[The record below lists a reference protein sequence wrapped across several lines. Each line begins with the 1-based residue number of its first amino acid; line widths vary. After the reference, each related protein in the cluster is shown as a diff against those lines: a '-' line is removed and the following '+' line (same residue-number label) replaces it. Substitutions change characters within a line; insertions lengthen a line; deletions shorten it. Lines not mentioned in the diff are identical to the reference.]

1 MLRIATEI
9 ANAMTFLHGKS
20 IVHRDLKPDNILLDE
35 NGVVKICDFGVAKML
50 GGNDSANMTGQV
62 GTPVYMAPELLL
74 QTGIRE
80 HSNPQKFDV
89 YSFGILIWA
98 LWSRRVPYRQYF
110 IENSLN
116 TFQLAQEIAQ
126 GLRPTLNQECLPMFE
141 SKEFSMIPKLPSNLE
156 NLMTACWAHEPIL
169 RPTMNEI
176 SSIIASIKEEQ
187 LL

>member
-98 LWSRRVPYRQYF
+98 LWSRRVPYPS
-110 IENSLN
+110 ISLK
-116 TFQLAQEIAQ
+116 I
-126 GLRPTLNQECLPMFE
+126 R
-141 SKEFSMIPKLPSNLE
+141 
-156 NLMTACWAHEPIL
+156 
-169 RPTMNEI
+169 
-176 SSIIASIKEEQ
+176 
-187 LL
+187 